1 MIRIVLI
8 LVLLVISIYII
19 YKFFP
24 KLKLLLIKILKSPFI
39 FILLKNLIR
48 FILKR
53 F

>member
-24 KLKLLLIKILKSPFI
+24 KLKLLLLRVIKSPFI
-39 FILLKNLIR
+39 FLIIKNLIR
-48 FILKR
+48 LILRR